1 MITQER
7 LKELF
12 DYKNGFL
19 INKVSRCSTS
29 PVGRISQRTRTN
41 GYSGTFV
48 DGTEYATHRLIW
60 LYFTGLHPN
69 GDIDHINGVRSD
81 NRFENLREATRAQ
94 NMQNEKRARRT
105 NKCGLLGVSLH
116 GTRWR
121 AQIVIDGKRIGLG
134 SYATPEQA
142 HEVYLA
148 KKKELHPFQTI
159 A

>member
-12 DYKNGFL
+12 DYDQEGFL
-19 INKVSRCSTS
+19 INKVCRANS
-29 PVGRISQRTRTN
+29 PIGKKAERIMSNEYRR
-41 GYSGTFV
+41 TFV
-48 DGTEYATHRLIW
+48 DGKEYATHRLIW
-60 LYFTGLHPN
+60 IYCTGKNPV

-94 NMQNEKRARRT
+94 NMQNEKRARST
-105 NKCGLLGVSLH
+105 NKCGFLGVSLH
-116 GTRWR
+116 GTKWR

-148 KKKELHPFQTI
+148 KKRELHPFQTI